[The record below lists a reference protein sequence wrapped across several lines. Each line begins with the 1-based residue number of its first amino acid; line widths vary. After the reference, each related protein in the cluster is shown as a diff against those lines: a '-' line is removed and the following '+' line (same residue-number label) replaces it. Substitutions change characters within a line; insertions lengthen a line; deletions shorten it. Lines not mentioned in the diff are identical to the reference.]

1 MPSSKAAPPRP
12 ASQPQ
17 LFGIS
22 GRTPCYRGIGETRLE
37 SMPAGGGLTQDG
49 PIILGNNVSSS
60 KYVCVWQ
67 GERGFRGP
75 QGNQIKIHSLS
86 NIQNAGV
93 LRAQTEPVGASLTPC
108 SLTPRGFQAD
118 SWAPSVHRG
127 PLAMQ
132 IISVH
137 ASMSSLQQRW
147 KDVAI
152 PHSTRDSVLR
162 HVPHGLP
169 GDAKPLSP
177 KCPQQ

>member
-12 ASQPQ
+12 VSQPQ

-22 GRTPCYRGIGETRLE
+22 GRMPYYRGTGETRLE
-37 SMPAGGGLTQDG
+37 SMPAGGGLAQDR
-49 PIILGNNVSSS
+49 PIIVGNNVSSS

-75 QGNQIKIHSLS
+75 QGNQIKSHSLL
-86 NIQNAGV
+86 NTQNEGA

-132 IISVH
+132 SISVQ
-137 ASMSSLQQRW
+137 AAMSSLQQRW
-147 KDVAI
+147 KDMAI
-152 PHSTRDSVLR
+152 PHRTRDSVLR
-162 HVPHGLP
+162 HVPHVSQGTP
-169 GDAKPLSP
+169 SH
-177 KCPQQ
+177 